1 MMVDGEAEER
11 LQQEAGEEESPP
23 STWQLQQLLER
34 LDVGDGDDDDDDDAD
49 GAGDR
54 DAGDDEN
61 TPLPSAVR
69 QAFARADV
77 ETAFESVSAFLEM
90 SVHVKHRVV
99 VVDPSVSSA
108 IELLVDKV
116 DSVGPNEAWG
126 RILGLDVRLV
136 LSFLEATAG
145 LDEGHAFYRDNL
157 LPVLVRRALDLAP
170 ERRGAVLD
178 RLCARGYSPQ
188 VVRSLL
194 DLHKAAPTA
203 SLPGVL
209 EHFPATGQG
218 TRPFVTELLYQA
230 AALDPPGARVKAF
243 AALLPAPVLDASLQA
258 RVQLD
263 ALLTSARLGGRSVE
277 LLVDY
282 YHEGVG
288 DRGDGGGGG
297 SDALVAAVEKAVGV
311 WAGPTA
317 TNVLSAYQQKILAN
331 FVVRSFGVLTRQ
343 DLERRGGLVP
353 KVLKGIGLYLESPL
367 PSVRKVGMCVGN
379 ALSAVLD
386 ERGREGKAVIFPEDD
401 LADAIRLDDRDDDL
415 ETKRDDARD
424 YGWRSRTA
432 RLRVVVDRRRDR
444 RDREP
449 DSDDE
454 TSSDDASID
463 SEFGRRDDLKEL
475 DQGGHEQNYSVHQI
489 VKMLGGGEENWKEHL
504 EALEVAEEL
513 VRASPDELRLYVE
526 PLAKG
531 LMFTR
536 LPAWS
541 QDEDRGG
548 LHEQRRMDS
557 MLALVTE
564 LPEAAGS
571 AMVDAFVLDSTD
583 DVMS

>member
-1 MMVDGEAEER
+1 M
-11 LQQEAGEEESPP
+11 
-23 STWQLQQLLER
+23 
-34 LDVGDGDDDDDDDAD
+34 
-49 GAGDR
+49 
-54 DAGDDEN
+54 
-61 TPLPSAVR
+61 
-69 QAFARADV
+69 
-77 ETAFESVSAFLEM
+77 
-90 SVHVKHRVV
+90 
-99 VVDPSVSSA
+99 
-108 IELLVDKV
+108 
-116 DSVGPNEAWG
+116 
-126 RILGLDVRLV
+126 
-136 LSFLEATAG
+136 
-145 LDEGHAFYRDNL
+145 
-157 LPVLVRRALDLAP
+157 
-170 ERRGAVLD
+170 
-178 RLCARGYSPQ
+178 
-188 VVRSLL
+188 
-194 DLHKAAPTA
+194 
-203 SLPGVL
+203 
-209 EHFPATGQG
+209 
-218 TRPFVTELLYQA
+218 
-230 AALDPPGARVKAF
+230 
-243 AALLPAPVLDASLQA
+243 
-258 RVQLD
+258 
-263 ALLTSARLGGRSVE
+263 
-277 LLVDY
+277 
-282 YHEGVG
+282 
-288 DRGDGGGGG
+288 
-297 SDALVAAVEKAVGV
+297 
-311 WAGPTA
+311 A
-317 TNVLSAYQQKILAN
+317 TNILSSYQQKILAN

-353 KVLKGIGLYLESPL
+353 KMLKGIGLYLESPL

-386 ERGREGKAVIFPEDD
+386 ERGSEGKAVIFPEDD

-432 RLRVVVDRRRDR
+432 RLRVVVDRRRNW

-463 SEFGRRDDLKEL
+463 SEFGRRDDLEEL
-475 DQGGHEQNYSVHQI
+475 DQGGQEQNYSVHQI

-548 LHEQRRMDS
+548 LHEERRMDS

>member
-1 MMVDGEAEER
+1 M
-11 LQQEAGEEESPP
+11 S
-23 STWQLQQLLER
+23 
-34 LDVGDGDDDDDDDAD
+34 
-49 GAGDR
+49 R
-54 DAGDDEN
+54 DFTD
-61 TPLPSAVR
+61 
-69 QAFARADV
+69 
-77 ETAFESVSAFLEM
+77 
-90 SVHVKHRVV
+90 
-99 VVDPSVSSA
+99 
-108 IELLVDKV
+108 
-116 DSVGPNEAWG
+116 
-126 RILGLDVRLV
+126 
-136 LSFLEATAG
+136 
-145 LDEGHAFYRDNL
+145 
-157 LPVLVRRALDLAP
+157 
-170 ERRGAVLD
+170 
-178 RLCARGYSPQ
+178 
-188 VVRSLL
+188 
-194 DLHKAAPTA
+194 
-203 SLPGVL
+203 
-209 EHFPATGQG
+209 
-218 TRPFVTELLYQA
+218 
-230 AALDPPGARVKAF
+230 
-243 AALLPAPVLDASLQA
+243 
-258 RVQLD
+258 
-263 ALLTSARLGGRSVE
+263 
-277 LLVDY
+277 
-282 YHEGVG
+282 
-288 DRGDGGGGG
+288 
-297 SDALVAAVEKAVGV
+297 
-311 WAGPTA
+311 
-317 TNVLSAYQQKILAN
+317 
-331 FVVRSFGVLTRQ
+331 
-343 DLERRGGLVP
+343 
-353 KVLKGIGLYLESPL
+353 
-367 PSVRKVGMCVGN
+367 
-379 ALSAVLD
+379 AVLD

-432 RLRVVVDRRRDR
+432 RLRVAVDRRRDR